1 MAENFSE
8 PLWEKDGA
16 SRRIG
21 QVINPKEFI
30 FKYLKYLPWVLVCV
44 AIGLA
49 LAWIKIR
56 YTVPVYHVQSSML
69 VGDQDDQVAKQ
80 DPKYEEL
87 FVGQEGGNINNE
99 VQILR
104 SSPVIERVVR
114 ALNLQTLYYNK
125 GKLRSSLVYP
135 QTPIKL
141 QILHLG
147 DSTAGLEMLVNVIKE
162 DSFTLNI
169 DPVSHPFG
177 QAFNY
182 NGSLVALVRDK
193 SVSLRTY
200 NIRQFLVD
208 YAPARSVAFGI
219 MGGLLITPPGEQ
231 STILTLAFD
240 GENTALGIDVLNTL
254 MSVYD
259 TLRIEDKNRIST
271 NTLKF
276 IDAQLDILK
285 QQLGNY
291 EGKSRGFIIENNA
304 FDLESQSKSYI
315 ENLGDISKEEAKQRV
330 KIAVL
335 DLVLNYVTDPKNADK
350 LVPTDLGI
358 EEPTVAQYF
367 LEYNRMQLQRE
378 TSLKTTKPDNPMI
391 RDIDGT
397 LEKMRV
403 NMAQALR
410 NVKQGYEIAVRN
422 LEQQASENQ
431 SLLRETPGKTMSLV
445 NIQRQQKI
453 LEDLYSFLLM
463 KRLETAISSAATVS
477 NSKVVEPAAAASE
490 PISPNQKSI
499 YIIHLVIALLI
510 PIGISTLIEI
520 LKDKVANRL
529 DVEKATRAPILGEI
543 GHSDFD
549 ETLVVAKNSRRFVAE
564 QFRVIRTNLQFIVG
578 KKDRPIIMVTSSF
591 SGEGKSFISTNVGAV
606 MALTGKKTV
615 IMEFDIRKPKIV
627 AGLDLKRKMG
637 ISNYI
642 IGKASFEELVLPVE
656 DVENLYVIPCGPV
669 PPNPS
674 ELLLDPRMD
683 ELMEEV
689 RARFEVVIMDTAPV
703 GLVSDALN
711 LGKYADCTLYIV
723 RQGHTFRRQLQLIE
737 DFYTQKK
744 LPKISIILNDVKAE
758 GSYYGS
764 YGYYGGYGYYGNYKS
779 GSTYFEDES
788 RRKRKGHP
796 FSNLF
801 KRREK

>member
-1 MAENFSE
+1 
-8 PLWEKDGA
+8 
-16 SRRIG
+16 
-21 QVINPKEFI
+21 
-30 FKYLKYLPWVLVCV
+30 
-44 AIGLA
+44 
-49 LAWIKIR
+49 
-56 YTVPVYHVQSSML
+56 
-69 VGDQDDQVAKQ
+69 
-80 DPKYEEL
+80 
-87 FVGQEGGNINNE
+87 
-99 VQILR
+99 
-104 SSPVIERVVR
+104 
-114 ALNLQTLYYNK
+114 
-125 GKLRSSLVYP
+125 
-135 QTPIKL
+135 
-141 QILHLG
+141 
-147 DSTAGLEMLVNVIKE
+147 
-162 DSFTLNI
+162 
-169 DPVSHPFG
+169 
-177 QAFNY
+177 
-182 NGSLVALVRDK
+182 
-193 SVSLRTY
+193 
-200 NIRQFLVD
+200 
-208 YAPARSVAFGI
+208 
-219 MGGLLITPPGEQ
+219 
-231 STILTLAFD
+231 
-240 GENTALGIDVLNTL
+240 
-254 MSVYD
+254 
-259 TLRIEDKNRIST
+259 
-271 NTLKF
+271 
-276 IDAQLDILK
+276 
-285 QQLGNY
+285 
-291 EGKSRGFIIENNA
+291 
-304 FDLESQSKSYI
+304 
-315 ENLGDISKEEAKQRV
+315 
-330 KIAVL
+330 
-335 DLVLNYVTDPKNADK
+335 
-350 LVPTDLGI
+350 
-358 EEPTVAQYF
+358 
-367 LEYNRMQLQRE
+367 
-378 TSLKTTKPDNPMI
+378 
-391 RDIDGT
+391 
-397 LEKMRV
+397 
-403 NMAQALR
+403 
-410 NVKQGYEIAVRN
+410 
-422 LEQQASENQ
+422 
-431 SLLRETPGKTMSLV
+431 
-445 NIQRQQKI
+445 
-453 LEDLYSFLLM
+453 M